1 MNYQLLF
8 LQVFNGVYLTTA
20 VVVILFIFVFS
31 MMRRYKRCPSD
42 RILVVYGKTGGGQSA
57 KCIHGGA
64 SFIWPIIQDYEFLTL
79 TPMSIA
85 ECG

>member
-42 RILVVYGKTGGGQSA
+42 RILLVYGKTGGGQSA
-57 KCIHGGA
+57 NVFMEELPLYGRLFRIMN
-64 SFIWPIIQDYEFLTL
+64 F
-79 TPMSIA
+79 
-85 ECG
+85 